1 MAFHHPAHDHGHCTS
16 ELIARAE
23 ALCARRGTRLTPQRR
38 AVLACVA
45 ESHAAAGA
53 YEIIERMAGRGQRL
67 APIAV
72 YRALDFLASH
82 GLVHRI
88 ESRNAFVACSH
99 GHEGRPAALLVC
111 DDCGEVAE
119 LDAPEAFA
127 ALAREAAISGFAASR
142 TVIEIGG
149 RCGACAGRA

>member
-1 MAFHHPAHDHGHCTS
+1 MAFHDPAHDHGHCTS

-23 ALCARRGTRLTPQRR
+23 QLCARRGTRLTAQRR
-38 AVLACVA
+38 DVLACVA

-72 YRALDFLASH
+72 YRALEFLAAH
-82 GLVHRI
+82 GLVHKI

-111 DDCGEVAE
+111 EDCGEVAE
-119 LDAPEAFA
+119 LEAPDTFA
-127 ALAREAAISGFAASR
+127 ALARETARSGFAASH

-149 RCGACAGRA
+149 RCGACVERH